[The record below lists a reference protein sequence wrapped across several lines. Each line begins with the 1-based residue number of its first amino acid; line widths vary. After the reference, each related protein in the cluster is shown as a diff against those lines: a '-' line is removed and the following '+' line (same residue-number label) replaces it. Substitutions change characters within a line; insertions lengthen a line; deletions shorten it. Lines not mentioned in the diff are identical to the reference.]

1 MNLPNKITIFRV
13 LLIPVIM
20 IIAEIDALQTSLYKT
35 ITLGNFI
42 MLIIF
47 IIASLSDFV
56 DGYIARKYKLVTNFG
71 KFADPLADKILVLA
85 LMIILLEQKTLLP
98 GWAVTIILARE
109 FIVTGFRIL
118 AADKNVVIAAGWS
131 GKIKTNLQFLMVILL
146 LINGKVTG
154 NFGIFEWI
162 TMIVVILAVFMT
174 IYSGVEYIVKN
185 IHVFKDEKEGE

>member
-1 MNLPNKITIFRV
+1 MNLPNKITLFRV

-20 IIAEIDALQTSLYKT
+20 IIAEIESLQVPFFWTL
-35 ITLGNFI
+35 TLGNFI
-42 MLIIF
+42 MLAIF

-56 DGYIARKYKLVTNFG
+56 DGYIARKRNLITNFG

-85 LMIILLEQKTLLP
+85 LMIILLEQNTLLP

-109 FIVTGFRIL
+109 FIVTGFRII

-131 GKIKTNLQFLMVILL
+131 GKIKTNLQFFMVILL
-146 LINGKVTG
+146 LINGPYIGTL
-154 NFGIFEWI
+154 GIFEVI
-162 TMIVVILAVFMT
+162 TLIVVLLAVFMT

-185 IHVFKDEKEGE
+185 LDVFKDDQKGE